1 MIDALY
7 RNSKVLVRLKE
18 SIKRI
23 DGNTLEGTVKLPR
36 RAAERLVRIDAA
48 EMPMRDPI
56 KEANA
61 LIRDDAIIK
70 LNKKVPDFL
79 YVELIRSNNEKAR
92 TLLGTL
98 LRIRIPKIA
107 QAAAIKAIEEVFG
120 GKEKSK
126 VRALNEEESVLYY
139 LISDVIKRWLKE
151 LVEAA
156 VAFKEL
162 GLRGAF

>member
-18 SIKRI
+18 PIKRI
-23 DGNTLEGTVKLPR
+23 DGNMLEGTVKLPR
-36 RAAERLVRIDAA
+36 RAAERLVRIDVA
-48 EMPMRDPI
+48 EMPTRDPI

-79 YVELIRSNNEKAR
+79 YVELLRIGDEKAKM
-92 TLLGTL
+92 LLATL
-98 LRIRIPKIA
+98 LRIRLPKIA
-107 QAAAIKAIEEVFG
+107 QAAAMKAIEEVFG

-126 VRALNEEESVLYY
+126 VRALNEEESVLYH
-139 LISDVIKRWLKE
+139 LISDIVKRRLRE
-151 LVEAA
+151 LVEASI
-156 VAFKEL
+156 AFKEL
-162 GLRGAF
+162 GL